1 MHTGRLFVI
10 NIVSLALMAGS
21 VAAQTSTL
29 ANGQL
34 LPLRLRA
41 TCRSVNSKGTLL
53 VNTELS
59 EADVIAAALGS
70 NTVANARAPLAGMN
84 LFSEGFVLVYNP
96 ARNGIQV
103 VNTNNGTVVSD
114 VLEFTDAGL
123 TSDSR
128 GQTRLDF
135 LSLPGQSNMIGSAVL
150 NQVAPGSTP
159 GQTNELFLGNLQ
171 WYLTGN
177 QVLGAPVPPT
187 NNAALNSTTAGNP
200 PGSNGLLPGGAAAP
214 IPGFGVGTGLTN
226 PASVTTGLGGTN
238 GFGSSSVVAGS
249 LEQTNTRVCLGFV
262 FGSGPP
268 LFVAAAGLSSTVPHR
283 PTLAPTGRNPLP
295 GFPGGPALSAPPPRG
310 TVPPPTPA
318 LPGTTGGTPGFP
330 GPMSNGTNGPGT

>member
-1 MHTGRLFVI
+1 MHTGRIFVI
-10 NIVSLALMAGS
+10 SVVGLALMAGG
-21 VAAQTSTL
+21 VAAQPSTL
-29 ANGQL
+29 ANGQV

-41 TCRSVNSKGTLL
+41 TCRSVNSNGTLL

-70 NTVANARAPLAGMN
+70 NTIASVRSPLAGTN
-84 LFSEGFVLVYNP
+84 LFSEGFALVYNP

-114 VLEFTDAGL
+114 VLEFTDAGS

-135 LSLPGQSNMIGSAVL
+135 LSLPGQTNMIGSAVL
-150 NQVAPGSTP
+150 NQVAAGSTP
-159 GQTNELFLGNLQ
+159 SQTNELFLGNLQ

-187 NNAALNSTTAGNP
+187 NNAALNSTTGGNP
-200 PGSNGLLPGGAAAP
+200 PANNGLLPGGAAAP

-226 PASVTTGLGGTN
+226 PASVTN

-283 PTLAPTGRNPLP
+283 PPLAPTGGNPLP

-310 TVPPPTPA
+310 TVPPPSPA
-318 LPGTTGGTPGFP
+318 LPGTNGGTPGFP
-330 GPMSNGTNGPGT
+330 GPTGNATNGPGT